1 MPASRI
7 VCFIIMCVP
16 KVLTTLYCGRVQA
29 SRVFWWMFGGDE
41 EALRPGRPVTAIV
54 RKVTR
59 DFAFCSIPELGNR
72 DATLSIEDISTSTLA
87 TCDERLQDG
96 QRIEARCV
104 AGLRV

>member
-1 MPASRI
+1 MLPCWRCI
-7 VCFIIMCVP
+7 
-16 KVLTTLYCGRVQA
+16 QA

-54 RKVTR
+54 RKVMR

-72 DATLSIEDISTSTLA
+72 DAMLGIDDISTSKLA

-96 QRIEARCV
+96 QRIEARYV
-104 AGLRV
+104 SSGPGGHPAAVI